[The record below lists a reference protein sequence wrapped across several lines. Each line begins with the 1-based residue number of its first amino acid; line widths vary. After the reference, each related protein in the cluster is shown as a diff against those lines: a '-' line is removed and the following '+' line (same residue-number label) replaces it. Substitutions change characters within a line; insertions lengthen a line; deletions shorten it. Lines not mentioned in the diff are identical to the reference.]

1 MIVIITD
8 EDFENLITSYDFI
21 TKMEFT
27 SKDQV
32 KLAIEYCREKD
43 RLSKDVL
50 DYLLDLM
57 NELPNLT
64 NVKPL
69 SDSELINSIN
79 SELET
84 TKSNQDWQITG
95 ASAN

>member
-8 EDFENLITSYDFI
+8 EDFENLITSYEFI

-32 KLAIEYCREKD
+32 KLAIEYCMD
-43 RLSKDVL
+43 RDKLTEDVL
-50 DYLLDLM
+50 DYLLERLH
-57 NELPNLT
+57 
-64 NVKPL
+64 
-69 SDSELINSIN
+69 
-79 SELET
+79 ELET
-84 TKSNQDWQITG
+84 TESNQDWQVTG

>member
-1 MIVIITD
+1 MIVIVTD

-32 KLAIEYCREKD
+32 KLAIEYCMDRD
-43 RLSKDVL
+43 RLTEDTL
-50 DYLLDLM
+50 NYLL
-57 NELPNLT
+57 ELLQTLPEH
-64 NVKPL
+64 V
-69 SDSELINSIN
+69 
-79 SELET
+79 ET
-84 TKSNQDWQITG
+84 TESNEDWQITG

>member
-32 KLAIEYCREKD
+32 KLAIEYCMDKD
-43 RLSKDVL
+43 RLTEDTL
-50 DYLLDLM
+50 NYLLELM
-57 NELPNLT
+57 ITLPN
-64 NVKPL
+64 
-69 SDSELINSIN
+69 
-79 SELET
+79 ELET
-84 TKSNQDWQITG
+84 TESNQDWQVTG
-95 ASAN
+95 ASANERGEGSKQLPPAVIY

>member
-32 KLAIEYCREKD
+32 KLAIEYCMD
-43 RLSKDVL
+43 RGRLTEDTL
-50 DYLLDLM
+50 NYLL
-57 NELPNLT
+57 ELLPTLPA
-64 NVKPL
+64 NV
-69 SDSELINSIN
+69 
-79 SELET
+79 ET
-84 TKSNQDWQITG
+84 TESNQDWEAVR

>member
-32 KLAIEYCREKD
+32 KLAIEYCMDKD
-43 RLSKDVL
+43 RLTEDTL
-50 DYLLDLM
+50 NYLLDKLQT
-57 NELPNLT
+57 LP
-64 NVKPL
+64 
-69 SDSELINSIN
+69 EH
-79 SELET
+79 ELET
-84 TKSNQDWQITG
+84 TQSNQDWKTAGI
-95 ASAN
+95 SAN

>member
-1 MIVIITD
+1 MFVIITD

-32 KLAIEYCREKD
+32 KLAIEYCMDKD
-43 RLSKDVL
+43 RLTEDTL
-50 DYLLDLM
+50 NYLLELLQT
-57 NELPNLT
+57 LPN
-64 NVKPL
+64 
-69 SDSELINSIN
+69 
-79 SELET
+79 ELET
-84 TKSNQDWQITG
+84 TESNQDWQITG

>member
-43 RLSKDVL
+43 RLSRDVL

-57 NELPNLT
+57 IELN
-64 NVKPL
+64 
-69 SDSELINSIN
+69 
-79 SELET
+79 ELET

>member
-43 RLSKDVL
+43 RLTEDTL
-50 DYLLDLM
+50 NYLL
-57 NELPNLT
+57 ELLQTLPHLT
-64 NVKPL
+64 NMEPL
-69 SDSELINSIN
+69 SDSELTKSIN

-84 TKSNQDWQITG
+84 AESNQDWKTAGI
-95 ASAN
+95 SAN

>member
-8 EDFENLITSYDFI
+8 KDFENLITSYDFI

-32 KLAIEYCREKD
+32 KLAIEYCMD
-43 RLSKDVL
+43 RDKLTEDTL
-50 DYLLDLM
+50 NYLL
-57 NELPNLT
+57 ELLPTLPE
-64 NVKPL
+64 NV
-69 SDSELINSIN
+69 
-79 SELET
+79 ET
-84 TKSNQDWQITG
+84 TESNQDWEITG

>member
-32 KLAIEYCREKD
+32 KLAIEYCMD
-43 RLSKDVL
+43 RDKLTEDTL
-50 DYLLDLM
+50 NYLLELLPTLPDLS
-57 NELPNLT
+57 

-69 SDSELINSIN
+69 TGSELVQPINSN
-79 SELET
+79 VET
-84 TKSNQDWQITG
+84 TESNQDWQITG

>member
-1 MIVIITD
+1 MFVIITD

-32 KLAIEYCREKD
+32 KLAIEYCMDRD
-43 RLSKDVL
+43 RLTEDAL
-50 DYLLDLM
+50 NYLLELLQT
-57 NELPNLT
+57 LPN
-64 NVKPL
+64 V
-69 SDSELINSIN
+69 
-79 SELET
+79 ET

>member
-1 MIVIITD
+1 MFVIITD

-32 KLAIEYCREKD
+32 KLAIDFCQAKD
-43 RLSKDVL
+43 RLHEDTL
-50 DYLLDLM
+50 NYLLELLQTLP
-57 NELPNLT
+57 NELEAD
-64 NVKPL
+64 KGY
-69 SDSELINSIN
+69 E
-79 SELET
+79 
-84 TKSNQDWQITG
+84 DWQVTG

>member
-1 MIVIITD
+1 MFVIITD

-32 KLAIEYCREKD
+32 KMAIEYCMDKD
-43 RLSKDVL
+43 RLTEDTL
-50 DYLLDLM
+50 NYLLELLQK
-57 NELPNLT
+57 LPN
-64 NVKPL
+64 
-69 SDSELINSIN
+69 
-79 SELET
+79 ELET
-84 TKSNQDWQITG
+84 TESNQDWQITG

>member
-32 KLAIEYCREKD
+32 KLAIEYCMDKD
-43 RLSKDVL
+43 RLTEDTL
-50 DYLLDLM
+50 NYLLELLPT
-57 NELPNLT
+57 LPNY
-64 NVKPL
+64 V
-69 SDSELINSIN
+69 
-79 SELET
+79 ET
-84 TKSNQDWQITG
+84 TESNQDWQVTG

>member
-1 MIVIITD
+1 MIVIITE

-32 KLAIEYCREKD
+32 KLAIEYCMNKD
-43 RLSKDVL
+43 RLTEDTL
-50 DYLLDLM
+50 NYLL
-57 NELPNLT
+57 ELLQTLPD
-64 NVKPL
+64 V
-69 SDSELINSIN
+69 
-79 SELET
+79 ET
-84 TKSNQDWQITG
+84 TESNQDWEITG

>member
-1 MIVIITD
+1 MFVIITD

-32 KLAIEYCREKD
+32 KLAIDFCQAKD
-43 RLSKDVL
+43 RLSIDIA
-50 DYLLDLM
+50 DYLLDLL
-57 NELPNLT
+57 NILPE
-64 NVKPL
+64 NV
-69 SDSELINSIN
+69 EIT
-79 SELET
+79 E
-84 TKSNQDWQITG
+84 SNQDWQITG

>member
-57 NELPNLT
+57 IELPSY
-64 NVKPL
+64 V
-69 SDSELINSIN
+69 
-79 SELET
+79 ET
-84 TKSNQDWQITG
+84 TESNQNWEITG